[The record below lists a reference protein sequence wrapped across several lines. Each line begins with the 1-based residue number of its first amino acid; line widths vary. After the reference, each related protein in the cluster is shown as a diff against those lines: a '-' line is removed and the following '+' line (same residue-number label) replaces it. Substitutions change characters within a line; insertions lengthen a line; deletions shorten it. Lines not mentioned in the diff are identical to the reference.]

1 MNPRTHTHSAARSR
15 GFSMVEVL
23 VALLVLSIGLLGIA
37 GLQLT
42 SVRANQSAYLRGQA
56 VMLAQ
61 QAMDRVRANMGNAD
75 DYEIALSA
83 SAPASA
89 ATQAER
95 DLQTW
100 LQDLARA
107 LPAGDGAIE
116 VTPVNAG
123 VPADGSE
130 VSVTVTW
137 DNNRDGDST
146 DAEER
151 IFIVSRV

>member
-56 VMLAQ
+56 VMLAK
-61 QAMDRVRANMGNAD
+61 QALDRVRANAGNVNA
-75 DYEIALSA
+75 YAIQLSA
-83 SAPASA
+83 SAPTSPN
-89 ATQAER
+89 TQPGR

-100 LQDLARA
+100 LQDVTRA
-107 LPAGDGAIE
+107 LPSGDGAINVNATDE
-116 VTPVNAG
+116 VT
-123 VPADGSE
+123 
-130 VSVTVTW
+130 VTVTW
-137 DNNRDGDST
+137 DNNRDGDTT
-146 DAEER
+146 DAEESIR
-151 IFIVSRV
+151 IVSRI